1 MKTYYTYILRCAD
14 GSLYTGYAAD
24 PEQRLSTHNKGEG
37 ARYTRSRLPV
47 TLVYQETHQSRS
59 QAMVREAEIKKWS
72 RNKKQELISSFI
84 PTYESD

>member
-84 PTYESD
+84 PTNESD

>member
-72 RNKKQELISSFI
+72 RTKKQELISSFL
-84 PTYESD
+84 PTLESD